1 MKLKYSIEFCT
12 YLKLSYRLNFKA
24 TNEETVLN
32 KEKETENL
40 KSSLEQQEQNFIESE
55 KKIESLN
62 KRFKQQ
68 NDSNDQTLKILE
80 SMNDENHE
88 LKSKLDSF
96 EVIRTKLAKILFY
109 CVLFKNVKQN
119 EITQLEVFK
128 VNLLIVSFVFYVLFL
143 IKSLKNIAVV
153 ELEEKNTTL
162 ITRLEQLQTISDEY
176 KSKLDSLNNQIE
188 NLQSKNTELEV
199 LLKNYLTQ
207 IF

>member
-1 MKLKYSIEFCT
+1 M
-12 YLKLSYRLNFKA
+12 
-24 TNEETVLN
+24 
-32 KEKETENL
+32 
-40 KSSLEQQEQNFIESE
+40 
-55 KKIESLN
+55 
-62 KRFKQQ
+62 
-68 NDSNDQTLKILE
+68 
-80 SMNDENHE
+80 
-88 LKSKLDSF
+88 
-96 EVIRTKLAKILFY
+96 FY

-119 EITQLEVFK
+119 EIAQLEVFK